1 MTLSQKINE
10 DIKEAM
16 KAKDRDRLDAI
27 RAIKALI
34 LLEATKD
41 GGAGE
46 VEDVA
51 VVKILQKLL
60 KQRVDS
66 AELYKAQNRADLA
79 EVEDF
84 QANIIKAYLPE
95 MMSEGD
101 VKKAVQEII
110 QQLGATSAADT
121 GKVMGAATKALAGKV
136 DNKLVASVVKELLQ
150 S

>member
-1 MTLSQKINE
+1 MTLANKINE

-66 AELYKAQNRADLA
+66 AELYKAQKRADLA

-84 QANIIKAYLPE
+84 QASIIKAYLPE
-95 MMSEGD
+95 MMSEEE
-101 VKKAVQEII
+101 VKKAVKEII
-110 QQLGATSAADT
+110 TQLGATSAADT
-121 GKVMGAATKALAGKV
+121 GKVMGASTKALAGKV
-136 DNKLVASVVKELLQ
+136 DNKLVASVVKELL

>member
-1 MTLSQKINE
+1 MSLSTQINE

-41 GGAGE
+41 SSAGE
-46 VEDVA
+46 VEDAA

-66 AELYKAQNRADLA
+66 AELYKTQNRADLA

-95 MMSEGD
+95 MMSEAE
-101 VKKAVQEII
+101 VKKAVEEII
-110 QQLGATSAADT
+110 QQLGASSAADT
-121 GKVMGAATKALAGKV
+121 GKVIGAATKALAGKV
-136 DNKLVASVVKELLQ
+136 DNKLVAGLVKELLK
-150 S
+150 

>member
-1 MTLSQKINE
+1 MSLSTQINE

-41 GGAGE
+41 SSAGE
-46 VEDVA
+46 VEDAA

-66 AELYKAQNRADLA
+66 SELYKTQNRADLA

-95 MMSEGD
+95 MMSEAE

-136 DNKLVASVVKELLQ
+136 DNKLVAGVVKELLN
-150 S
+150 

>member
-1 MTLSQKINE
+1 MSLSTQINE

-41 GGAGE
+41 SSAGE
-46 VEDVA
+46 VEDAA

-66 AELYKAQNRADLA
+66 SELYKTQNRADLA

-95 MMSEGD
+95 MMSEAE

-136 DNKLVASVVKELLQ
+136 DNKLVAGLVKELLK
-150 S
+150 